1 MPINWILGHKPQ
13 HIEQGLKHVKNGTIK
28 GRVHQTHTPSRM
40 DSQCCACTQ
49 ERCESEN
56 MCKGLEQSLP

>member
-1 MPINWILGHKPQ
+1 MASKDQRRCHQ
-13 HIEQGLKHVKNGTIK
+13 AIK